1 MLTAANAFFVAA
13 EFSLVTVDRASIEE
27 QAAQGDRS
35 ARRLSNALHSLSFQ
49 LSGAQLGITLSA
61 LLTGYLAEPAIAQ
74 LLHPLTSLLPGSKN
88 LADGVAVA
96 IALLL
101 ATLISMLFGELVPKN
116 AALARPRGVAL
127 WTAGPL
133 RVFSTI
139 LRPIIAVLNGTA
151 NIIVRRL
158 GIEPQEELASAR
170 SPEELGLLAAISAR
184 AGALPT
190 ETATLLQR
198 TIRFGDKRAA
208 EAMTPRVDVVGLEAT
223 ATVDDLLALATASGH
238 TRFPIYIDTL
248 DQVVGVVG
256 VIDALG
262 VPAQRRSETLAR
274 SISRDPVLV
283 PESLDLDG
291 VLAALRAAGAELAVV
306 VDEYGGTDG
315 IVTTEDLVEE
325 LVGEIDDE
333 YDPPTS
339 LDAPR
344 ITAPDADQARLVPGL
359 LREDELAEETGFRL
373 PDGPY
378 ETLAGFVM
386 SQLGRIPVEG
396 ERVEFN
402 GWTFI
407 VTSVERHRIEQVKV
421 RPAAEWLE
429 EQRARAAEAAAARA
443 ASARETGDASETD
456 RPRALRS
463 SDAAGSEGSGD
474 AAVAASSAGDGDA
487 PEQVEQHDDA
497 ARAAER
503 SSAASEQTTAP
514 QGDGN
519 LSSVGSRG
527 KAQ

>member
-1 MLTAANAFFVAA
+1 MAFVALTAANAFFVAA
-13 EFSLVTVDRASIEE
+13 EFSLVTVDRASISE
-27 QAAQGDRS
+27 QAAAGDRS
-35 ARRLSNALHSLSFQ
+35 AKRLSTALHSLSFQ

-61 LLTGYLAEPAIAQ
+61 LLTGYLAEPAIAE
-74 LLHPLTSLLPGSKN
+74 LIEPVIPGSDEV
-88 LADGVAVA
+88 ADGIAVA
-96 IALLL
+96 LALVI

-116 AALARPRGVAL
+116 AALARPRGLAL

-133 RVFSTI
+133 RVFSII
-139 LRPIIAVLNGTA
+139 LRPIIALLNGTA
-151 NIIVRRL
+151 NVIVRRL

-223 ATVDDLLALATASGH
+223 ATVEDLLALATESGH

-248 DQVVGVVG
+248 DQVVGVIG
-256 VIDALG
+256 VIDALS
-262 VPAQRRSETLAR
+262 VPAQRRSDTLAR
-274 SISRDPVLV
+274 SIARDPVLV
-283 PESLDLDG
+283 PESLDLDA
-291 VLAALRAAGAELAVV
+291 VLAALRAGNAEIAIV

-333 YDPPTS
+333 YDPPTG
-339 LDAPR
+339 LDTPR
-344 ITAPDADQARLVPGL
+344 ITAPDADQAVLVPGV
-359 LREDELAEETGFRL
+359 LREDELAEQTGFRL

-386 SQLGRIPVEG
+386 SQLGHIPVEG
-396 ERVEFN
+396 ERAEYN
-402 GWTFI
+402 GWTFV

-421 RPAAEWLE
+421 RPSPDWLE
-429 EQRARAAEAAAARA
+429 ERRAARA
-443 ASARETGDASETD
+443 EADSAV
-456 RPRALRS
+456 RAA
-463 SDAAGSEGSGD
+463 SDAAGGEAATASGERGEGTSR
-474 AAVAASSAGDGDA
+474 AVPG
-487 PEQVEQHDDA
+487 
-497 ARAAER
+497 
-503 SSAASEQTTAP
+503 SAASEEKS
-514 QGDGN
+514 
-519 LSSVGSRG
+519 LSGSRG